1 MPFSILCLAC
11 LSLGQWESPEAPAW
25 ARDFEFER
33 IQVEW
38 IAEVSKVPNLEAVI
52 PGDEARLLRV
62 LKNPDYTAR
71 ELAHAEI
78 ERRGA
83 DARNMLYWGLRV
95 DDPNIRHHSAL
106 ILYRLFN
113 CENCGGAR
121 MCPSCEQLPPR
132 SKIECPENCGYR
144 RWCKVCDG
152 AGNWLLR
159 RAIQNAREERTL
171 FPPRTNR
178 AH

>member
-1 MPFSILCLAC
+1 M
-11 LSLGQWESPEAPAW
+11 
-25 ARDFEFER
+25 RDFEFER

-38 IAEVSKVPNLEAVI
+38 IASSTKVPCLEAVL

-62 LKNPDYTAR
+62 LTNPDHTAR
-71 ELAHAEI
+71 DLAHAEI

-95 DDPNIRHHSAL
+95 DDKNIQHHSSL
-106 ILYRLFN
+106 LLYRLFN
-113 CENCGGAR
+113 CENCGGTR
-121 MCPSCEQLPPR
+121 MCPSCVHLKR
-132 SKIECPENCGYR
+132 GSKSECPENCGYR

-159 RAIQNAREERTL
+159 RSIQEAREERIL

-178 AH
+178 AQ